1 MIVGTVRVPQDRI
14 GVIIGRNGDTKKE
27 LEKKAAVRLSIDS
40 EAGDISILQN
50 GDAVMAHQTL
60 SVVQAIAR
68 GFSPLKAELLFN
80 SDYYLN
86 VISLKDYAKP
96 GSKRMAEIRARLI
109 GTSGKTRR
117 IIEEITSTYVSV
129 YGDTVSIIGDYVSLD
144 YATNA
149 VNMII
154 GGRKHRTVY
163 QYLERSS
170 HELKFRRIE
179 EGF

>member
-1 MIVGTVRVPQDRI
+1 MIVGTVKVPQDRI
-14 GVIIGRNGDTKKE
+14 GAIIGRNGDTKKL
-27 LEKKAAVRLSIDS
+27 LESKAGVKLSIDS
-40 EAGDISILQN
+40 EIGDIKVTQK
-50 GDAVMAHQTL
+50 GDAIMAHQTL
-60 SVVQAIAR
+60 SVLQAIGR
-68 GFSPLKAELLFN
+68 GFSPSKAELLFN
-80 SDYYLN
+80 TDFYLN
-86 VISLKDYAKP
+86 VISLKEHAKP

-149 VNMII
+149 VMMIVS
-154 GGRKHRTVY
+154 GRKHRTVY

-170 HELKFRRIE
+170 HELKFRRVE